1 MLVLLL
7 VLTLS
12 NHESGQIYLR
22 EHNVLEGR
30 RLRALTLGRERGTQG
45 DWPDCCQA
53 LGMSARRLWAV
64 GWGHT
69 AQRGDGAVG
78 GSKGGTRARGRR
90 GRGRGRLNVRMARPN
105 VKLIVVKTLIVVSV
119 LTLTITTIRVR

>member
-1 MLVLLL
+1 
-7 VLTLS
+7 
-12 NHESGQIYLR
+12 
-22 EHNVLEGR
+22 
-30 RLRALTLGRERGTQG
+30 
-45 DWPDCCQA
+45 
-53 LGMSARRLWAV
+53 MSARRLWAV

-78 GSKGGTRARGRR
+78 GAQGGRVRGRR

-105 VKLIVVKTLIVVSV
+105 VKLIVVKKLIVVSV